1 MSIQYARD
9 IVQRLGPGRIHLDRA
24 RHDRLAQ
31 ELALIGC
38 EVRDLSYPGDG
49 GAVMI
54 DWPEDGQPA
63 SALAQAA
70 RHDTLIL
77 RCAEGYRPTI
87 DSALFAAGWRRHP
100 AGMLPGESGGW
111 NDAHLPATSYYQR
124 APAGSAGG
132 PLRATG
138 VQADATIARFAQASH
153 HVRAGDTVLVDSAHA
168 QDGIAILAA
177 LSRGAHFATA
187 EGIVGTAEAPF
198 RLDAFAD
205 NSLDLIVAFE
215 PPAENWQIALAE
227 YARVLRL
234 DGRLIVGWPARLNGE
249 STPPGW
255 EALILFAEQLFI
267 VESRYAQNEAG
278 RALYPVDLGTPG
290 SDWLI
295 LVACADP
302 LDGASR
308 RDGYVH
314 PGFPAQGGHPQPELV
329 DFTQA
334 YDNPWLYRSMVQ
346 LGERIADQGKLAQ
359 LAECVIGDS
368 QPASADRGA
377 AIAVLGY
384 RVLEMRMTG
393 SVPAMLAHID
403 SYMAATAGTMCAGAR
418 TAHALR
424 WRVSLA
430 FLAGRLCELAE
441 DRDGALRWFDAAA
454 GEDWSAFSPILATK
468 TVGACFF
475 AGRLRLAQGDKAG
488 AEARFRRGVAAGQR
502 AAAAD
507 HTAQIGDPDH
517 PLPFYFQ
524 ELAEVIDMTA
534 QCANALFHMPLWDRD
549 PGLYWRQVDVR
560 RFGLANWALDLEREN
575 DRLRRMR

>member
-24 RHDRLAQ
+24 RYDRLAH
-31 ELALIGC
+31 ELALMGC
-38 EVRDLSYPGDG
+38 AVHDLSHPASG

-54 DWPEDGQPA
+54 DWPEDGHA
-63 SALAQAA
+63 AGVLAQAA
-70 RHDTLIL
+70 NHDNLIL
-77 RCAEGYRPTI
+77 RCPEGYRPTI

-100 AGMLPGESGGW
+100 GGMLPGESGGW
-111 NDAHLPATSYYQR
+111 SDAHLPATSYYQR
-124 APAGSAGG
+124 APAGAADG
-132 PLRATG
+132 PLRTTG
-138 VQADATIARFAQASH
+138 AQADATIARFAQASH

-177 LSRGAHFATA
+177 LSRGAHFATP
-187 EGIVGTAEAPF
+187 EGVVVTAEAPF

-215 PPAENWQIALAE
+215 PPADNWQIALAE

-234 DGRLIVGWPARLNGE
+234 DGRLIVGWPARPNGE
-249 STPPGW
+249 GSPPGW
-255 EALILFAEQLFI
+255 EALIHFAEQLFI
-267 VESRYAQNEAG
+267 VESRYAHNEAG

-290 SDWLI
+290 SGWLI

-314 PGFPAQGGHPQPELV
+314 PGFPAQDGHKQPGLV

-346 LGERIADQGKLAQ
+346 LGERIADQGKLAL
-359 LAECVIGDS
+359 LAEYVIGDS
-368 QPASADRGA
+368 RPASADRGA

-384 RVLEMRMTG
+384 RVMETRMTD
-393 SVPAMLAHID
+393 SVPAMLTHIHA
-403 SYMAATAGTMCAGAR
+403 YMAATAPNTPANDR
-418 TAHALR
+418 TPHALR
-424 WRVSLA
+424 WRISLA
-430 FLAGRLCELAE
+430 FLAARLCELAE

-454 GEDWSAFSPILATK
+454 SEDWSAFSPILATK

-475 AGRLRLAQGDKAG
+475 AGRLCLAQGDKAG
-488 AEARFRRGVAAGQR
+488 AEARFRRGVAVGQQ